1 MQHGLEAVRLDRQP
15 LTRRERSR
23 HGRQATPPPGRLSR
37 PRHFPPGRQRLLRHD
52 AVPGDAH
59 GADPGLPAGRAADD
73 LWCGDAGGHVQRRS
87 AGPRPAADGAD
98 GPGHLRLLHAVL
110 DPARPDPGHAVLAL
124 ARAAARRHLHHLASG
139 DHAGQR
145 LAGQLAV
152 WRAGHLV
159 GAVGQAVPHLGGY
172 RLRHPHRGTAQDLSL
187 GRDCWTSWCSS
198 LPEQRPHPPAR
209 PETPPPLGTSS
220 TSSMMELPGSTL
232 DELVLVPPRFPTLLP
247 ARKRRSPLGTSST
260 SSMMEFPAECAPPS
274 RVLSAHPARRISHMP
289 ITTRMRIGATTAISG
304 EKPNTR
310 LDGPSRSWRMRK
322 LKPTSTPVNTRWP
335 SVTERSGPKMKEM
348 ATNTSAAVV
357 TGCSSFFQKA
367 SQYWLLFSP

>member
-1 MQHGLEAVRLDRQP
+1 
-15 LTRRERSR
+15 
-23 HGRQATPPPGRLSR
+23 

-73 LWCGDAGGHVQRRS
+73 LWRRDAGGHVQRRS

-98 GPGHLRLLHAVL
+98 DPGHLRLLHAVL
-110 DPARPDPGHAVLAL
+110 DPARTDPGHAGLAL
-124 ARAAARRHLHHLASG
+124 ARAAARRHLHHPPSG
-139 DHAGQR
+139 DQPGKR

-152 WRAGHLV
+152 WRAGDLV

-172 RLRHPHRGTAQDLSL
+172 RLRLPHRGTAQDLSL
-187 GRDCWTSWCSS
+187 GER
-198 LPEQRPHPPAR
+198 L
-209 PETPPPLGTSS
+209 
-220 TSSMMELPGSTL
+220 L
-232 DELVLVPPRFPTLLP
+232 DELVLVPPRVPALLP
-247 ARKRRSPLGTSST
+247 ARKRHPPLGTSST
-260 SSMMEFPAECAPPS
+260 SWMMEFPAECAPPS